1 MNASVPAGSVLIV
14 DDNPSIV
21 ALLGNVLREAGYDVR
36 AAIDGARGL
45 TVAAARAPDL
55 VLLDIRMPGMD
66 GFEVCQKLKQQEAT
80 RAVPVIVISALDDVN
95 EKLRA
100 FEAGAADY
108 VTKPFEPREVLSRV
122 GAHVQLYRLRLELET
137 KQRELE
143 RSQKELAEQ
152 NEELR
157 QRNEELVNA
166 ERRTRH
172 VFSALASALPGTVL
186 DGKYRLDQK
195 IGSGG
200 FATVFRAEQLEL
212 ARPVAVKVFRPW
224 EGSDTPDALD
234 RFKREGVAACRI
246 QHPNAVSVTDFGISE
261 SGIAYLVMELLR
273 GVTVADLIIS
283 ETRLP
288 LARCV
293 EILIPVCEVLAA
305 AHLAGLVH
313 RDIKPENVF
322 LHRIPAGEI
331 VKVLDFGIA
340 KLVEADDG
348 RQETRGMLLGTLG
361 FVAPERVLG
370 LEYGP
375 PSDIYSVGV
384 LFYTMLT
391 GLPPFYPKPDEEPLA
406 TLMRQVNEPV
416 PPLDVPGLP
425 QAAIGLV
432 ERMLATIA
440 SERPTARELVDE
452 LARFRRK

>member
-1 MNASVPAGSVLIV
+1 
-14 DDNPSIV
+14 
-21 ALLGNVLREAGYDVR
+21 VLREAGYDVR

-55 VLLDIRMPGMD
+55 VLLDLRMPGMD

-157 QRNEELVNA
+157 QRNEELLNA

-200 FATVFRAEQLEL
+200 FATVFAPSSSSLRVRRREGLPALGGQRHARR
-212 ARPVAVKVFRPW
+212 ARPLQARGRRRLPHPAPQRRLRDGLRHLRERHRVPRDGAAPRRHRRGPHHLGDAVPAR
-224 EGSDTPDALD
+224 A
-234 RFKREGVAACRI
+234 
-246 QHPNAVSVTDFGISE
+246 
-261 SGIAYLVMELLR
+261 LR
-273 GVTVADLIIS
+273 GDLDS
-283 ETRLP
+283 RVRGARRRAPRGPRAPRHQARERLP
-288 LARCV
+288 PPDPR
-293 EILIPVCEVLAA
+293 
-305 AHLAGLVH
+305 
-313 RDIKPENVF
+313 
-322 LHRIPAGEI
+322 
-331 VKVLDFGIA
+331 
-340 KLVEADDG
+340 
-348 RQETRGMLLGTLG
+348 
-361 FVAPERVLG
+361 ER
-370 LEYGP
+370 
-375 PSDIYSVGV
+375 S
-384 LFYTMLT
+384 
-391 GLPPFYPKPDEEPLA
+391 
-406 TLMRQVNEPV
+406 
-416 PPLDVPGLP
+416 
-425 QAAIGLV
+425 
-432 ERMLATIA
+432 
-440 SERPTARELVDE
+440 
-452 LARFRRK
+452 